1 MLYFFIFLGDV
12 KGQVVAIVFRKN
24 LVEGKEVDS
33 RFFLFVKIYS
43 FDISWDGQRL
53 MRVPEFVSL
62 SIISMLSNEYIS
74 MVVMV

>member
-53 MRVPEFVSL
+53 MRVPKFVSL
-62 SIISMLSNEYIS
+62 NIISMLSNEYIS
-74 MVVMV
+74 MVVIV